1 MPTITAIERDE
12 KRRSRVRVFVDG
24 IARCELSRAFAK
36 AKLRAGQE
44 VTDAEL
50 EALVLADTRR
60 EAASAAL
67 SMLAR
72 RARSERDV
80 RRRLAMRRFAPDVV
94 DETVRKLREARL
106 LDDGEY
112 ARTWAEARARSSPR
126 SRRLLTQELR
136 ASGVDVEVARTAVD
150 ELSDEDAAWRA
161 AERRLHALRGLDR
174 DAFTTRLG
182 TFLRRRGFAW
192 ALCQQTV
199 ERAWRETGKA
209 AAAVE

>member
-12 KRRSRVRVFVDG
+12 QRRSRVRVFVDG
-24 IARCELSRAFAK
+24 VARCELSRAFAN
-36 AKLRAGQE
+36 AKLRTGQE
-44 VTDAEL
+44 LTDAEL

-60 EAASAAL
+60 QAASVAVA
-67 SMLAR
+67 MLAR

-80 RRRLAMRRFAPDVV
+80 RRRLSMRRFAPDVV

-136 ASGVDVEVARTAVD
+136 ASGVAVDVARAAVGA
-150 ELSDEDAAWRA
+150 LSDEDAAWRA
-161 AERRLHALRGLDR
+161 AERRLYALRGLDR
-174 DAFTTRLG
+174 DAFAARLG

-192 ALCQQTV
+192 ALCQHTV
-199 ERAWRETGKA
+199 ERAWREAGNA
-209 AAAVE
+209 AAAE